1 MDSKYRFNMRLPI
14 SQYWHRQMTLQ
25 AFANHTATHVG
36 YTTRTFRK
44 ATRLLN
50 VAGCSLYNVFSF
62 LTIMSHEWTQ
72 RPHRDCDRAVF
83 ERFLWRKGQQWT
95 AAGAGKLGAADLG
108 MAWALLEEVTINPT
122 IQLPELKQDWE
133 LDSQR
138 AQTEACM
145 HQDPGK
151 RSSDPLRD

>member
-1 MDSKYRFNMRLPI
+1 
-14 SQYWHRQMTLQ
+14 MTLY

-122 IQLPELKQDWE
+122 IQLQELKQDWE
-133 LDSQR
+133 LDS
-138 AQTEACM
+138 
-145 HQDPGK
+145 
-151 RSSDPLRD
+151 